1 MWVWPGDPERQ
12 HESRPPRTPEVAD
25 DGFETISSGPMQV
38 PANYLLLV
46 ENLLDI
52 SHFYPLHDGNIGDVA
67 NSRIPVKLEEGEVDG
82 NRYVKTIREV
92 ESYTQPPFLADW
104 FGYDVVDRHHTHCM
118 VSPGLTRVQMRVAP
132 PGQLGTEAERGYVL
146 MHTHTPVDGT
156 NHVWRWIVSFR
167 AGLMSRGDPTVS
179 AAQRFGEMFPAVAA
193 EDLWALEKQQQ
204 MFDFPDEG
212 YTEVHLRPDKALRR
226 ARQIFSALLRKERES
241 RRGCGAEGGGRPAR
255 TERQLVTAVVAYTRR
270 ARSLQATGCR
280 ATGLHLC
287 SLHHRAFGTDGK
299 RMTMTPEA
307 WTVIGTGVV
316 ILIAIATSNRQLRSE
331 MKAFREEVRAEL
343 NQVHGEIGRLRE
355 RMAKLEGLLEGLR
368 EAITGRKAA

>member
-1 MWVWPGDPERQ
+1 MIPRHFVRNAWYAAGLSEEFAVDDLQEHRIAGRPVLLWRSRDGAIGAFDNRCAHKRMPLSEGRVLENGTLECAYHGLRYDPKGACVAVPSHPDGPIPEQAKLRPFPVIEQDGIVWVWPGDPERQ

-25 DGFETISSGPMQV
+25 DGYETISSGPMQV
-38 PANYLLLV
+38 PANYLLLI

-92 ESYTQPPFLADW
+92 QNYEQPPFLADW

-146 MHTHTPVDGT
+146 LHTHTPVDGT
-156 NHVWRWIVSFR
+156 NHVWRWCVNFR
-167 AGLMSRGDPTVS
+167 AGLMSRGDPSVS
-179 AAQRFGEMFPAVAA
+179 TAKRFGEMFPAVAA

-226 ARQIFSALLRKERES
+226 ARQIFSALLRKER
-241 RRGCGAEGGGRPAR
+241 GPAVAPAPKVATAGA
-255 TERQLVTAVVAYTRR
+255 
-270 ARSLQATGCR
+270 
-280 ATGLHLC
+280 
-287 SLHHRAFGTDGK
+287 D
-299 RMTMTPEA
+299 
-307 WTVIGTGVV
+307 
-316 ILIAIATSNRQLRSE
+316 
-331 MKAFREEVRAEL
+331 
-343 NQVHGEIGRLRE
+343 
-355 RMAKLEGLLEGLR
+355 
-368 EAITGRKAA
+368 